1 MDDYGKGG
9 RNIELQTIA
18 QLFDLSGKGAVVT
31 GGAIGIG
38 RAVALRLA
46 EAGASVMIA
55 DIDREAGAKTAEE
68 IEAAGGKAQAMV
80 ADASS
85 AADARKMMQAAVE
98 AFGRLDILVN
108 NAGIYPFAPLLE
120 ASKELW
126 DQVLGLNLEGTFLCS
141 QAAAQEMIKAG
152 RGGKIVNMASTDAF
166 KSHGATA
173 HYSASKGGVVML
185 TKALAL
191 ELAPHGILVN
201 CVAPGGVLTPGT
213 AKTREIIS
221 QPMGVTPDQ
230 IIEGF
235 TQRVPLQRMAEP
247 DDIAKVVL
255 FLVSGASDYMTGD
268 AVLVDGGYLLS

>member
-9 RNIELQTIA
+9 RNVEFQTIA

>member
-191 ELAPHGILVN
+191 ELSPHGILVN